1 MEEFTNAKEFF
12 EKHEIADFLTLDLK
26 GKVESKSV
34 KEYMKLNGLYF
45 AFNTNPCKRG
55 HTIKD
60 RHSHCV
66 VCDTASISFALRNS
80 QYGFVYIAGSE
91 CGEIIKIGT
100 SKFKSFREFSL
111 NRTSYAG
118 YNDWKVLY
126 SFSCN
131 EAGSVED
138 LIQKELSIYHS
149 DLFEYKHDGKK
160 HIASEVFKCS
170 YDKAYSMVQEII
182 LKHKLKTNLV
192 NKFNDHTGIYNFR
205 NLIRLNDSA
214 K

>member
-1 MEEFTNAKEFF
+1 MANFTDFRSFF
-12 EKHEIADFLTLDLK
+12 EKHEIADFLTLDLQ
-26 GKVESKSV
+26 GKVTSKAV
-34 KEYMKLNGLYF
+34 KEYMKSNGIYF
-45 AFNTNPCKRG
+45 AYNTSPCKRG

-66 VCDTASISFALRNS
+66 VCDTACISFALRNS

-131 EAGSVED
+131 EAGMIED

-149 DLFEYKHDGKK
+149 DFFEYKHDGKK

-170 YDKAYSMVQEII
+170 YDKAFSIVQDII
-182 LKHKLKTNLV
+182 YKYKLETNLV
-192 NKFNDHTGIYNFR
+192 KKFNDHTGNYNFK
-205 NLIRLNDSA
+205 NLIRMV
-214 K
+214 

>member
-1 MEEFTNAKEFF
+1 MEDFTDSKLFF

-26 GKVESKSV
+26 GKVTSKAV
-34 KEYMKLNGLYF
+34 KEYMKSNGLYF
-45 AFNTNPCKRG
+45 AYNTSPCKRG

-66 VCDTASISFALRNS
+66 VCDTACITFALRNS

-100 SKFKSFREFSL
+100 TKFKSFREFSL

-118 YNDWKVLY
+118 YDDWKVLY

-160 HIASEVFKCS
+160 HLASEVFKCS

-182 LKHKLKTNLV
+182 LEHKLKTNLV
-192 NKFNDHTGIYNFR
+192 NKFNDNTGIYNFR
-205 NLIRLNDSA
+205 NLIRLKDSV